1 MSFVNRHSMDVI
13 RRLNQLGQHHDHER
27 RKRLRYR
34 ACFRITVVPCD
45 RNGDAIGSGFQA
57 LARDLSSSGMS
68 IMYSRPAP
76 SEYLQVE
83 IGTDSGPGLRLM
95 AKVVRSRPAGMF
107 YETGVCFLARSDTG
121 ADFPAPPGGNA
132 AAS

>member
-13 RRLNQLGQHHDHER
+13 RRLNQLSQHHDHER
-27 RKRLRYR
+27 RKQLRYR
-34 ACFRITVVPCD
+34 ACFRISIVPCD
-45 RNGDAIGSGFQA
+45 RNGGTIGSGFQA

-68 IMYSRPAP
+68 IMYSRPVS

-83 IGTDSGPGLRLM
+83 IETGSGPGLRLM

-107 YETGVCFLARSDTG
+107 YETGVCFLTRSDAG
-121 ADFPAPPGGNA
+121 ADLPAPSGGNA